1 MFFLTCLLAPRA
13 AHRIVGY
20 LGEEAVVSYTRYL
33 SAIDAGGQENV
44 PAPKIVIDYRG
55 LPEGAKSAHRSRAR
69 HRSMPSRAA
78 SHRRPPGGQHG
89 TRMHRM
95 WSVHATL

>member
-55 LPEGAKSAHRSRAR
+55 LPEGARLRDVAIRVRADEAH
-69 HRSMPSRAA
+69 HRDTNHSYANVIMEGRNP
-78 SHRRPPGGQHG
+78 
-89 TRMHRM
+89 
-95 WSVHATL
+95 